1 MTFPKRN
8 DAWCDFASASSF
20 SADCFSSVFLRLF
33 PARSITSARKRSWSL
48 ALSPCF
54 ALCGAASTLARS
66 PCTFLIAWSYSSRVF
81 EICAI
86 CKQGTKC
93 ESAAWFY
100 LCGLPA
106 FLCMQQERRWCNKEF
121 ESNKAGTRAQAAELW
136 GLHPCSFFGRSL
148 AGFNRCFA
156 RVHRELRKRG
166 RILPRDR
173 WLRFKR
179 WMRLGG

>member
-1 MTFPKRN
+1 MTFPIRN

-33 PARSITSARKRSWSL
+33 SARSITSARKRSWSL

-100 LCGLPA
+100 LCLLSCACSKSVVGATKSL
-106 FLCMQQERRWCNKEF
+106 
-121 ESNKAGTRAQAAELW
+121 KATRQGHAHTRQSSGVCTRALLSAAAL
-136 GLHPCSFFGRSL
+136 LDSIAAL
-148 AGFNRCFA
+148 
-156 RVHRELRKRG
+156 RE
-166 RILPRDR
+166 
-173 WLRFKR
+173 FSES
-179 WMRLGG
+179 